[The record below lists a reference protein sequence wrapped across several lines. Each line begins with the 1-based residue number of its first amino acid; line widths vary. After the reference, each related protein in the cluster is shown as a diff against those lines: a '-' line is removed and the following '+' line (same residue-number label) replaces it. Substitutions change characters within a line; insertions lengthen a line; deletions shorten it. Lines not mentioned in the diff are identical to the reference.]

1 MIVYLG
7 KFWKRE
13 VEKMEYSLQKIG
25 GSKVEIAFSIG
36 KEEWTECINQT
47 YEKNKHKYKIEGF
60 RSGKVPFKLLVNR
73 YGIEIFYED
82 AMDYALNHYYGDI
95 LKKEENI
102 EVIEQPEID
111 VKTVGEDGLSAVFT
125 VAIYPDVVLGQYTDL
140 EIRKLDTSVTDE
152 QIQAEIG
159 KARESH
165 ARWIDISGRTVKV
178 GDRITLD
185 YSGSVDGV
193 LFDGGTAEKAS
204 LDIGAGQ
211 FIPGFE
217 DQLVGVAIGGEKD
230 VLVTFPAEYHSA
242 ELAGKNAVFKCKVH
256 DIKEKQLPEIDDEFA
271 KDLGEFDNLDQYKKS
286 VREGLEVKAQEKAKF
301 EEENLLI
308 EKITSSTQIDV
319 PDVLIKQEIERM
331 INDFSVRMSYS
342 GIKFED
348 YLKYIGS
355 DLEKFKEEHKTEALD
370 SVKARLV
377 LEAII
382 RKEGIAVEKEEV
394 DREVQKIAEEEGKDI
409 EIIKKDLKE
418 NQISR
423 IMNKIIGDKLFAFL
437 RKSNKFV

>member
-1 MIVYLG
+1 
-7 KFWKRE
+7 
-13 VEKMEYSLQKIG
+13 MEYSLQKLG

-36 KEEWTECINQT
+36 KEEWNECINQT
-47 YEKNKHKYKIEGF
+47 FEKNKHKYKIEGF

-82 AMDYALNHYYGDI
+82 AMDYALNHYYGEI
-95 LKKEENI
+95 LKKEESL

-111 VKTVGEDGLSAVFT
+111 VKTVGEDGISAVFT
-125 VAIYPDVVLGQYTDL
+125 VSVYPEVVLGQYKDIEL
-140 EIRKLDTSVTDE
+140 NKINVSVTDE
-152 QIQAEIG
+152 QIQAEID

-165 ARWIDISGRTVKV
+165 ARWIDISNRAVKK
-178 GDRITLD
+178 GDKITLD

-193 LFDGGTAEKAS
+193 LFDGGTAEKAT
-204 LDIGAGQ
+204 LDIGSGQ

-217 DQLVGVAIGGEKD
+217 DQLVDVSIGEEKD
-230 VLVTFPAEYHSA
+230 VLVTFPEEYQSK
-242 ELAGKNAVFKCKVH
+242 ELAGKKAVFKCKVH
-256 DIKEKQLPEIDDEFA
+256 EIKEKQLPEIDDEFA
-271 KDLGEFDNLDQYKKS
+271 KDLGEFDNLEQYKNSIKQ
-286 VREGLEVKAQEKAKF
+286 GLELKAQEKAKF
-301 EEENLLI
+301 DEENLLI
-308 EKITSSTQIDV
+308 EKITSTTQIDV
-319 PDVLIKQEIERM
+319 PDVLVKQEVERM

-355 DLEKFKEEHKTEALD
+355 DLEKFKEEHKIEALE

-382 RKEGIAVEKEEV
+382 RKENISVEKEEV
-394 DREVQKIAEEEGKDI
+394 DSEVQKIAEQEGKDI
-409 EIIKKDLKE
+409 ETVKKDLKE

-423 IMNKIIGDKLFAFL
+423 IMNKIIGDKLFDFL
-437 RKSNKFV
+437 RKNNKFI

>member
-1 MIVYLG
+1 
-7 KFWKRE
+7 
-13 VEKMEYSLQKIG
+13 MEYSLQKLG

-36 KEEWTECINQT
+36 KEEWNECINQT
-47 YEKNKHKYKIEGF
+47 FEKNKHKYKIEGF

-82 AMDYALNHYYGDI
+82 AMDYALNHYYGEI
-95 LKKEENI
+95 LKKEESL

-111 VKTVGEDGLSAVFT
+111 VKTVGEDGISAVFT
-125 VAIYPDVVLGQYTDL
+125 VSVYPEVVLGQYKDIEL
-140 EIRKLDTSVTDE
+140 NKINVSVTDE
-152 QIQAEIG
+152 QIQAEID

-165 ARWIDISGRTVKV
+165 ARWIDISNRAVKK
-178 GDRITLD
+178 GDKITLD

-193 LFDGGTAEKAS
+193 LFDGGTAEKAT
-204 LDIGAGQ
+204 LDIGSGQ

-217 DQLVGVAIGGEKD
+217 DQLVDVSIGEEKD
-230 VLVTFPAEYHSA
+230 VLVTFPEEYQSK
-242 ELAGKNAVFKCKVH
+242 ELAGKKAVFKCKVH
-256 DIKEKQLPEIDDEFA
+256 EIKEKQLPEIDDEFA
-271 KDLGEFDNLDQYKKS
+271 KDLGEFDNLEQYKNSIKQ
-286 VREGLEVKAQEKAKF
+286 GLELKAQEKAKF
-301 EEENLLI
+301 DEENLLI
-308 EKITSSTQIDV
+308 EKITSTTQIDV
-319 PDVLIKQEIERM
+319 PDVLVKQEVERM

-355 DLEKFKEEHKTEALD
+355 DLEKFKEEHKIEALE

-382 RKEGIAVEKEEV
+382 RKENISVEKEEV
-394 DREVQKIAEEEGKDI
+394 DSEVQKIAEQEGKDI
-409 EIIKKDLKE
+409 ETVKKDLKE

-423 IMNKIIGDKLFAFL
+423 IMNKIIGDKLFDFL
-437 RKSNKFV
+437 RKNNKFK